1 MAESLLAL
9 KLTDPDES
17 VRKIGLQVFSRIS
30 DYKDYKKSNAPS
42 QNINEEIV
50 EMRGL

>member
-9 KLTDPDES
+9 KLTDPDEP

-30 DYKDYKKSNAPS
+30 DYKDYKKSNMPS
-42 QNINEEIV
+42 SREIL
-50 EMRGL
+50 MKNLLK